1 MPELVATLEAIYKK
15 DERSQKFF
23 AALQGVQ
30 IDESSSGSSG
40 SDAPVS
46 YQEIQARAM
55 KKLTGNS
62 EAAKA
67 VEYGF
72 TSDVGMSYS
81 LIGEE

>member
-1 MPELVATLEAIYKK
+1 MPEIVATLEAIYKK

-30 IDESSSGSSG
+30 IDEGSSGSSG

-55 KKLTGNS
+55 KTLTGND
-62 EAAKA
+62 EAARA
-67 VEYGF
+67 VQYGF
-72 TSDVGMSYS
+72 TSDLGMSYS
-81 LIGEE
+81 LIGES

>member
-1 MPELVATLEAIYKK
+1 M
-15 DERSQKFF
+15 
-23 AALQGVQ
+23 QGVQ